1 MLQQLREEGK
11 RKTEKRIVEI
21 IVGAR
26 NDFICDTGPTQR
38 SGDPAT
44 DSLPS
49 NAGNTQKKNNVTHSH
64 TRTHMNVYRQHKK
77 LFSVESCR
85 GRSQVYFVVVY
96 VVVAAAAAACVACKC
111 VRETDINILT
121 YVCHGKLEDATA
133 NVLEKLAFISPF

>member
-1 MLQQLREEGK
+1 MISHATQ
-11 RKTEKRIVEI
+11 
-21 IVGAR
+21 A
-26 NDFICDTGPTQR
+26 GPTQR

-49 NAGNTQKKNNVTHSH
+49 NAGNTQKKKNNNVTHSH

-85 GRSQVYFVVVY
+85 GRSQVYFVVVS
-96 VVVAAAAAACVACKC
+96 VVVVAAAACVACKC

-121 YVCHGKLEDATA
+121 YVCHAKLEDAAA
-133 NVLEKLAFISPF
+133 NVLEKLAYISPF